1 MAESLFEELQTLTK
15 QEAIERV
22 SLMPQEMAA
31 DLTRRPWWFIGRPE
45 QQEPPGNWNVWLIL
59 SGRGWGK
66 TRTGSE
72 WLAQQVLAQP
82 YAPDGT
88 PTEWAII
95 AETFSD
101 TRIMCVEGPSGIM
114 RVLERIGLKQDVD
127 FTYNKSL
134 WQINFASGQR
144 IHMFGADNPDA
155 GRGFNLAGVWAD
167 EVAKW
172 RYPYETWFEG
182 IAPALRIGKHPRA
195 CVTTTPKPIQILREW
210 VKREDGSVYVTRGST
225 FDNST
230 NLSAAALTELQ
241 ARYNGTRVGRQELYG
256 ELLEDVEGALWTRGV
271 IDRNRLTTQ
280 PPLARIVV
288 SIDPAVT
295 NTQAS
300 DETGIVVCGS
310 DTQGHGYVIA
320 DYSFKGSPLDWAT
333 KAVEVFDKHKAD
345 HILVEVNQGGDM
357 VSAVLKQVRVG
368 LPVRE
373 VRAHVGK
380 KLRAEPIA
388 AMYEQGRIHHIN
400 DFAVLEDQMTTWT
413 PDEPSSPDRLDAMVQ
428 GFADLLGTSS
438 VTNYLNALANFC
450 SNCGLP
456 MPKSMSHCSKCG
468 TAMIKP
474 QKAEGE

>member
-1 MAESLFEELQTLTK
+1 MSQSLFEEMQSLTK
-15 QEAIERV
+15 DEALERIAKLPEGA
-22 SLMPQEMAA
+22 SE
-31 DLTRRPWWFIGRPE
+31 DLIRRPWWFIGRPE
-45 QQEPPGNWNVWLIL
+45 QQEPEGDWSVWLIL

-72 WLAQQVLAQP
+72 WLAQQVLSQP

-101 TRIMCVEGPSGIM
+101 TRIMCIEGPSGM
-114 RVLERIGLKQDVD
+114 LRVLERLGLTQDVD

-134 WQINFASGQR
+134 WQINFKQGQR

-182 IAPALRIGKHPRA
+182 IAPALRIGKHPKA
-195 CVTTTPKPIQILREW
+195 CITTTPKPIQILREW
-210 VKREDGSVYVTRGST
+210 VARTDGSVYVTRGST
-225 FDNST
+225 FDNAT
-230 NLSAAALTELQ
+230 NLSGAALVELQ

-271 IDRNRLTTQ
+271 IDRNRVTVA
-280 PPLARIVV
+280 PPMSRVTV

-300 DETGIVVCGS
+300 DETGIIVCGS
-310 DTQGHGYVIA
+310 DTQGHGYVLA
-320 DYSFKGSPLDWAT
+320 DYSFKGSPLEWAT
-333 KAVEVFDKHKAD
+333 KAVEIFDKHKAD
-345 HILVEVNQGGDM
+345 SILIEVNQGGDM
-357 VSAVLKQVRVG
+357 VGAVLKQVRLG
-368 LPVRE
+368 LPIRE

-380 KLRAEPIA
+380 KLRAEPVA
-388 AMYEQGRIHHIN
+388 AMYEQGRIHHVGSF
-400 DFAVLEDQMTTWT
+400 DTLEDQMTTWT
-413 PDEPSSPDRLDAMVQ
+413 PDVPNSPDRLDAMVQ
-428 GFADLLGTSS
+428 AFADLLGTSNL
-438 VTNYLNALANFC
+438 TNYLNALANFC
-450 SNCGLP
+450 PACGLP
-456 MPKSMSHCSKCG
+456 MPKSMPYCSKCG
-468 TAMIKP
+468 APMK
-474 QKAEGE
+474 GENEKL